1 METAKENPTETLAA
15 PSTSAIPAS
24 SETTCKRGPDLQKN
38 VQENLQ
44 QNVHGNVQENIQ
56 QNVQKNVQE
65 NLQQNVQENMQEAQA
80 SPSISH
86 KAAAGGAVTAAS
98 KAHLF
103 IFDSES
109 QENESQSIFCDRAAA
124 PDKPQQTNITDS
136 AQPLS
141 QIQLEEDKQRIRR
154 LMKETNQV
162 SIGS

>member
-1 METAKENPTETLAA
+1 METATKDPTETLAA
-15 PSTSAIPAS
+15 PSTSALPAS
-24 SETTCKRGPDLQKN
+24 SETNCERGPDLQKN

-44 QNVHGNVQENIQ
+44 QNVQEN
-56 QNVQKNVQE
+56 V
-65 NLQQNVQENMQEAQA
+65 QEAQA

-109 QENESQSIFCDRAAA
+109 QENESQSILCDRAAA
-124 PDKPQQTNITDS
+124 PDKPQQTDITDS
-136 AQPLS
+136 AQSLS

-162 SIGS
+162 STGS

>member
-1 METAKENPTETLAA
+1 METATKNPTETPAA
-15 PSTSAIPAS
+15 PSTSALPAS
-24 SETTCKRGPDLQKN
+24 PETNCRRGPDLQKN

-44 QNVHGNVQENIQ
+44 QNV
-56 QNVQKNVQE
+56 
-65 NLQQNVQENMQEAQA
+65 QEAQA

-109 QENESQSIFCDRAAA
+109 QENESQSIFCDRVAA
-124 PDKPQQTNITDS
+124 PNKPQQTDITDS
-136 AQPLS
+136 AQSLS

-154 LMKETNQV
+154 LMNETNQV
-162 SIGS
+162 STGS